1 MYNIQ
6 KRLTFRPKVTRVKKK
21 VYKNNLIDFDQEQ
34 KISYPTDNV
43 ARSLYKEENVDKES
57 FSFFFSLSSFFGR
70 DKGRETRKGEEDT
83 KCFAFCDIFYHH
95 YDERRQFS

>member
-57 FSFFFSLSSFFGR
+57 FSFFFTFILFWS
-70 DKGRETRKGEEDT
+70 
-83 KCFAFCDIFYHH
+83 
-95 YDERRQFS
+95 